1 MDLKRLAVCLSL
13 GQELYGS
20 EAFGR
25 VSVVRTGCMDLKRL
39 AVCLSLGQELYGSEA
54 FGRVSVVRTGAV
66 WI

>member
-13 GQELYGS
+13 GQQLYGS

-25 VSVVRTGCMDLKRL
+25 
-39 AVCLSLGQELYGSEA
+39 VCLSLGQELYGSEA

>member
-25 VSVVRTGCMDLKRL
+25 VSVVRT
-39 AVCLSLGQELYGSEA
+39 ELYGSEA
-54 FGRVSVVRTGAV
+54 FGRVSVVRTAAV

>member
-13 GQELYGS
+13 GQQLYGS
-20 EAFGR
+20 EA
-25 VSVVRTGCMDLKRL
+25 L

>member
-20 EAFGR
+20 EA
-25 VSVVRTGCMDLKRL
+25 L
-39 AVCLSLGQELYGSEA
+39 AVW
-54 FGRVSVVRTGAV
+54 SVVRTGAV

>member
-25 VSVVRTGCMDLKRL
+25 
-39 AVCLSLGQELYGSEA
+39 CLSLGQQLYGSEA